1 VPGIDRLGRGWWA
14 GCVAGLVGFVGRER
28 ELSCLAG
35 ALGGDARLVL
45 VVGDAGVGKTR
56 FAQEGMRRAVA
67 GGMVCVFGGCLPL
80 AGELP
85 LLPVADA
92 LGELGRLDG
101 GAQLE
106 AGLAMAPPYVRAE
119 IARLLPRFGA
129 GVPGPGGR
137 GEGWQREQLFSA
149 LAELLGA
156 VAQRSGLAVVVE
168 DVHWADGATLDCLTY
183 LVRAGGGGALAVV
196 VTCRS
201 DDAPLDAQVA
211 AWLAHTRG
219 RGGVEEIRL
228 GPLTRG
234 EAEQQIAGL
243 AGGPPPAEFADDVY
257 ARAEGNPFFT
267 EQLVAAAL
275 ADPAGGGLDTPAGLP
290 DRLAELLLAR
300 AGRCGGNAR
309 AVLAGLAVAGRP
321 LTEDMLAGITGLE
334 LDAVRG
340 GLRDLASARLLA
352 ADSRGGG
359 HRPRHALLAEAVAA
373 DMLAGERIVLHER
386 TARALEE
393 AADDA
398 LAAEAATHWAA
409 ARRTAE
415 ELRARV
421 TAAGAAEGVFGY
433 AEAAAQLQR
442 AIGLCQAA
450 AGDVAAAA
458 AGIDVPRMYVRAIDA
473 LEMSGDI
480 ERAAAMAEEAYSRF
494 TGHPDSAIVA
504 VITMRAAFFRGIG
517 ASPGGRAAGWPLI
530 KDALRLFAQAPPSAD
545 HAEAW
550 FHYANIFLR
559 NDAGQLEAS
568 RTALDRA
575 LEIAEAAGATAMTA
589 RIMPIR
595 AIPAF
600 DLGLVEEGFAVLQR
614 ARDAAEASG
623 DGVALLR
630 VALSESDAL
639 LGTGQFQEAAE
650 VALRGLRAARQA
662 GLQAWLQAIVL
673 TAHACEGLLACGR
686 TAEAAALIDP
696 LTTGLPERDDWIA
709 HDCRAEIDLL
719 RGDSE
724 AATRRRQLV
733 KAWADNTGNI
743 EWESG
748 SGQKAAELA
757 LWARRPG
764 DALEGVQRV
773 LALFTAPEL
782 TIFCSR
788 LLTVGIWACADLA
801 EQARARRDEA
811 AAAAALAAAGGLAE
825 WAARMDAVPFTDHPF
840 VATIPAERAIWD
852 AERTRL
858 AGESDP
864 AAWDAAAKA
873 WADLGCPHR
882 AGYAWWRQAEAQLG
896 TGQPATAAAGALQAA
911 AAAADGHA
919 PLLAQIRALAERARI
934 PLQVPPT
941 TRAHPP
947 SGEARVPY
955 GLTERELTVLRLLTA
970 GRTNAQIG
978 AELFISPKTAGVH
991 VTNILRKLGV
1001 ANRVQAAALAERA
1014 GLAHTGQA

>member
-1 VPGIDRLGRGWWA
+1 
-14 GCVAGLVGFVGRER
+14 
-28 ELSCLAG
+28 
-35 ALGGDARLVL
+35 
-45 VVGDAGVGKTR
+45 
-56 FAQEGMRRAVA
+56 
-67 GGMVCVFGGCLPL
+67 
-80 AGELP
+80 

-92 LGELGRLDG
+92 LGELDRLDG

-106 AGLAMAPPYVRAE
+106 AALAVVPPYVRAE

-156 VAQRSGLAVVVE
+156 VAQRSGLALVVE

-183 LVRAGGGGALAVV
+183 LVRAGGGDALTVV

-201 DDAPLDAQVA
+201 DDAPLDPQVA

-275 ADPAGGGLDTPAGLP
+275 ADPAEGGLDAPAGLP
-290 DRLAELLLAR
+290 DRLAELLLVR
-300 AGRCGGNAR
+300 AGRCDGNAR

-321 LTEDMLAGITGLE
+321 LTEDMLTGITGLE

-340 GLRDLASARLLA
+340 GLRDLAAGRLLA
-352 ADSRGGG
+352 TDSPGEG
-359 HRPRHALLAEAVAA
+359 HRPRHTLLAEAVAA
-373 DMLAGERIVLHER
+373 DMLAGERMVLHER

-421 TAAGAAEGVFGY
+421 AAAGAAERVFGY

-450 AGDVAAAA
+450 PGDVAAVV

-480 ERAAAMAEEAYSRF
+480 ERAATTAEEAYDRF
-494 TGHPDSAIVA
+494 AGHPDSATAA

-517 ASPGGRAAGWPLI
+517 ASPGGHAAGWPLI

-559 NDAGQLEAS
+559 NGAGGLEAS
-568 RTALDRA
+568 RAALDRA

-614 ARDAAEASG
+614 ARDRAEASG
-623 DGVALLR
+623 DEVALLR
-630 VALSESDAL
+630 VALSESDAM

-662 GLQAWLQAIVL
+662 GLQAWPQAIVL

-696 LTTGLPERDDWIA
+696 LTTGLPERNDWIA

-719 RGDSE
+719 RGDID
-724 AATRRRQLV
+724 AATQRRQQIKTWV
-733 KAWADNTGNI
+733 DSAGSI

-748 SGQKAAELA
+748 YGQKAAELA

-764 DALEGVQRV
+764 DALEWVQRV

-788 LLTVGIWACADLA
+788 MLTVGIWACADLA
-801 EQARARRDEA
+801 EQARARRDEP
-811 AAAAALAAAGGLAE
+811 AAAAALAAASGLAE
-825 WAARMDAVPFTDHPF
+825 WAGRMDAIPFTDHPF

-858 AGESDP
+858 AEESDP

-882 AGYAWWRQAEAQLG
+882 AGYAWWRQAEAQLDA
-896 TGQPATAAAGALQAA
+896 GQPATAAAGTLRAA
-911 AAAADGHA
+911 AAAAEGHA

-934 PLQVPPT
+934 PLQVPPA
-941 TRAHPP
+941 TRADPP
-947 SGEARVPY
+947 PGEARAPY
-955 GLTERELTVLRLLTA
+955 GLTGRELAVLRLVAA

-1001 ANRVQAAALAERA
+1001 SNRVQAAALAERA
-1014 GLAHTGQA
+1014 GLAPTGPV